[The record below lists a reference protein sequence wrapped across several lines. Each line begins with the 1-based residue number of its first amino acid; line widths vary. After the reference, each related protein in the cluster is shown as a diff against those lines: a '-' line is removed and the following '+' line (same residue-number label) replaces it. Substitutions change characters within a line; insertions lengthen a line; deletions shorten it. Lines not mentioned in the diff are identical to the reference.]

1 MNTISISPLHDRYN
15 KYTENLKVY
24 FSEFSF
30 FLKRMEIEIV
40 YLAKFLGE
48 IIKIDEEELGE
59 INELLL
65 NIFTNFDINE
75 YSKIKE
81 IELITNHDVKA
92 IEYYLKGELINN
104 GYEKYVSYI
113 HFGLTSQDINNTAI
127 SVILKQYLD
136 KYYLV
141 DLYKL
146 NYDIFKISN
155 KWKDI
160 IMISRTHGQ
169 PAVPTKLGKEIMVFK
184 YRLDLQL
191 ELLKNQKIYGKF
203 GGAVGNFNAHKCAYP
218 NIDWEKFAEDI
229 YNNYGIKRSKYTT
242 QIDSYDSLAVV
253 FDNIKRI
260 NNILL
265 DLCQDIWLYISMDYL
280 KQKININETGSSTM
294 PHKVNPIN
302 FENAEGNLKL
312 ANTLLNF
319 FSDKL
324 PISRL
329 QRDLTDSTVLRN
341 LGISFGYIKVA
352 YENIVKGLN
361 KLDVNKEKI
370 EEDLDKNYFVIVEGI
385 QTVLRK
391 YGYKNS
397 YEKLKELSRTNKQI
411 GKKEIDIF
419 IQNLDVNED
428 IKEELMKINVRNYI

>member
-1 MNTISISPLHDRYN
+1 
-15 KYTENLKVY
+15 
-24 FSEFSF
+24 
-30 FLKRMEIEIV
+30 MEIEIV

-48 IIKIDEEELGE
+48 IIKIDEEELGD
-59 INELLL
+59 INELFL
-65 NIFTNFDINE
+65 NIITNFDINE

-104 GYEKYVSYI
+104 DYEKYVPYI
-113 HFGLTSQDINNTAI
+113 HFGLTSQDINNTAV

-141 DLYKL
+141 DLIILNNELLKL
-146 NYDIFKISN
+146 SNSWEDIT
-155 KWKDI
+155 
-160 IMISRTHGQ
+160 MISRTHGQ

-229 YNNYGIKRSKYTT
+229 YDNYSIKRSKFTT

-280 KQKININETGSSTM
+280 KQKINENETGSSTM

-361 KLDVNKEKI
+361 KLDVNKAKI
-370 EEDLDKNYFVIVEGI
+370 EEDLDKNYIVIVEGI

-391 YGYKNS
+391 YSYKNS

-428 IKEELMKINVRNYI
+428 IKKELMKINIRNYI